1 MSEHNPAV
9 PTCPSCGRPM
19 HAVRSVPGIGGLP
32 ELRVYSCRPCG
43 VSMTEP
49 AEHFERIHSHATPMS

>member
-1 MSEHNPAV
+1 
-9 PTCPSCGRPM
+9 M